1 MMKKIFALALAA
13 MMAVCLLAIPA
24 AAENDVVIAV
34 ETVNAQP
41 GETVDV
47 SMNVTGEF
55 AVHSVNI
62 WVDFDNT
69 KLTLNSL
76 EKGEA
81 IETLPSGGMA
91 LLSQNDENNSIR
103 LGIMMPMEP
112 LTAQGTFF
120 TANFTVAET
129 VEPGTTIELTLQV
142 KEFSY
147 MPDSTST
154 PVENTP
160 VNGAVVIPA
169 TETEEPVEPTEEPGE
184 PTEEPVEP
192 TEEPGEPTEEP
203 GEPTEEP
210 GAPTEEPGAPT
221 AEPTTPPAPSTG
233 AISIIGAGLAALA
246 AGAGIVIFKKKED

>member
-1 MMKKIFALALAA
+1 MKKIFALALAA
-13 MMAVCLLAIPA
+13 MMAVCLIAIPA

-47 SMNVTGEF
+47 SLNVTGEF

-69 KLTLNSL
+69 KLTLNGI

-81 IETLPSGGMA
+81 LSNLPGGGMA
-91 LLSQNDENNSIR
+91 LISQNDENNSIR
-103 LGIMMPMEP
+103 LGVMMPTEP

-120 TANFTVAET
+120 TANFTVSEA
-129 VEPGTTIELTLQV
+129 VEPGTTIELALQV

-147 MPDSTST
+147 MPDLDSI

-160 VNGAVVIPA
+160 VNGAVVVPA
-169 TETEEPVEPTEEPGE
+169 TETEVPVEPTEV
-184 PTEEPVEP
+184 PTEVPVEP
-192 TEEPGEPTEEP
+192 TEVPTEVPAEPTEVP
-203 GEPTEEP
+203 GE
-210 GAPTEEPGAPT
+210 PT

-233 AISIIGAGLAALA
+233 AISIIGAGVAALA
-246 AGAGIVIFKKKED
+246 AGAGIVIFRKKED